1 MPSPIPPP
9 DSNYITLARFLQ
21 MKQAYADNKNS
32 ILQPPYQG
40 SEFLCIS
47 ELFNIDAINNLA
59 AVDGCAGMRIYYGMD
74 SDKTVHAMMVAVG
87 QDGRDILPDAQAP
100 KFAAAVGTKP
110 PPIVEEG
117 QRCPPSCPP

>member
-1 MPSPIPPP
+1 
-9 DSNYITLARFLQ
+9 

-32 ILQPPYQG
+32 ILQPPFQG

-47 ELFNIDAINNLA
+47 ELFNIDAINTLA
-59 AVDGCAGMRIYYGMD
+59 AVDACAGMRIYYGMD
-74 SDKTVHAMMVAVG
+74 PEKKVHAMMVAVG
-87 QDGRDILPDAQAP
+87 QDGRDILPDAQAA
-100 KFAAAVGTKP
+100 KFAAASGTK